1 MAWAFETSKSIPS
14 DTPPLT
20 KPRVLTLPKHF
31 HQPGTK
37 CSNIQACGSHSHL
50 NCYGDRARIS
60 CKPKQMSFSRKRAPW
75 IHKGS
80 AKVLGYLQTLL
91 GQSCCLALKFLI
103 HMATLIW
110 LRTHSLVHDL
120 TGSSQKRRNSSLF
133 AAKGPEAQRTPMAH
147 QGHLTEGCL
156 YKERRTMAQSIGGY
170 NPCLS
175 ALCLLAPWKG
185 RGVAEW
191 HGGQTAH
198 LMATRKGWK
207 SQRRSV
213 PFRDTSPVVCL
224 P

>member
-1 MAWAFETSKSIPS
+1 MSLPQPQTADSPS
-14 DTPPLT
+14 
-20 KPRVLTLPKHF
+20 
-31 HQPGTK
+31 QPG
-37 CSNIQACGSHSHL
+37 
-50 NCYGDRARIS
+50 ARGVSSAPASLLLIS
-60 CKPKQMSFSRKRAPW
+60 LMAGLTSMGP
-75 IHKGS
+75 
-80 AKVLGYLQTLL
+80 YLQTLL